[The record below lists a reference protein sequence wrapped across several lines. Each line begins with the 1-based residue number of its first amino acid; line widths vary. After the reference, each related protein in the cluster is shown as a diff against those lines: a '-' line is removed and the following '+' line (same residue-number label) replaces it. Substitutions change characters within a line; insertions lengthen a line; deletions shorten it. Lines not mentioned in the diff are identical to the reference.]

1 MNHLKM
7 LLILGAIAHCHAS
20 AHSQETRQAR
30 GVLVEEIRNEHPDF
44 LVRVD
49 VDQPDR
55 TYDAGQEMRVSIV
68 SARAGYLYLLYCD
81 AGGNVTCLFPNAFGQ
96 DNRIAAQQSI
106 TIPRPSQPGQSSFR
120 LRIGAPFGQEVL
132 KAIVS
137 ESPMEEAALAQLMTG
152 ANAADR
158 VSGVRGVYAEEA
170 KSATDWAE
178 HHVEITTRAADVT
191 ANPAVSAN
199 STRTPNSD
207 SPSGVASADDGP
219 RRVGVFIGISQYED
233 ERIKALSVCENDAR
247 TIAQVMRQ
255 QGQIGQGW
263 VLLNEFATRQNIEQ
277 VLRQKVIAATRPG
290 DSVII
295 YWSGHGSRCADDGG
309 DEKDGFDEYLVPYDG
324 RLADLDSI
332 RRSMIMDDTFGRWIQ
347 EMDGRRV
354 VVILDMCHSGGQAAG
369 AKSIA
374 LSGSASDSSESDL
387 GEFDFLD
394 GEFARIKDIGQR
406 DTALLASSA
415 ANQVSFE
422 RKEHDLSAMTYFLVQ
437 QLQAGSTPLTLSDSF
452 EQLKREVT
460 EYVARQFPGVTQTPV
475 LIDNLSGPF
484 FLRP

>member
-1 MNHLKM
+1 MNHMKM
-7 LLILGAIAHCHAS
+7 LLVLGAIALCQAS
-20 AHSQETRQAR
+20 ANSQETRQAR
-30 GVLVEEIRNEHPDF
+30 GVLVEEVRNEHPDF

-55 TYDAGQEMRVSIV
+55 TYQAGEEMRVSVV

-96 DNRIAAQQSI
+96 DNRIAAQQPI

-120 LRIGAPFGQEVL
+120 LKIGAPFGPELL

-137 ESPMEEAALAQLMTG
+137 ESPMEEAALARLMTG
-152 ANAADR
+152 SNAAER
-158 VSGVRGVYAEEA
+158 VAGVRGVYAEEVKA
-170 KSATDWAE
+170 ATNWAE
-178 HHVEITTRAADVT
+178 HHVEITTLATNEAGEPGTT
-191 ANPAVSAN
+191 A
-199 STRTPNSD
+199 NSD
-207 SPSGVASADDGP
+207 SRVSNPSTGNGP
-219 RRVGVFIGISQYED
+219 RRVGVFIGISQYAD
-233 ERIKALSVCENDAR
+233 ERIKDLTVCENDAR
-247 TIAQVMRQ
+247 TIAQAMRQ

-263 VLLNEFATRQNIEQ
+263 VLLNEVATRQNIEQ

-290 DSVII
+290 DSVVI

-324 RLADLDSI
+324 RLSNLDSI
-332 RRSMIMDDTFGRWIQ
+332 RQSMIMDDTFGRWIQ

-354 VVILDMCHSGGQAAG
+354 VVILDMCHSAGQAAG
-369 AKSIA
+369 AKSFA
-374 LSGSASDSSESDL
+374 LPGSESATNQPAS

-415 ANQVSFE
+415 ASQVSFE
-422 RKEHDLSAMTYFLVQ
+422 RKEHDLSAMTYFLAK
-437 QLQAGSTPLTLSDSF
+437 QLQAGSTPLTLTDSF
-452 EQLKREVT
+452 AQLKRDVT
-460 EYVARQFPGVTQTPV
+460 EYVERQFPGVTQTPV
-475 LIDNLSGPF
+475 LIDNLSEPF